1 MQINNKDLIKF
12 NRTALDYLVQ
22 GEKVVII
29 AVSIFISVGMFIQVV
44 LRYVFFTTIFGLE
57 EILLFTMGWLYFIGG
72 AYSVHT
78 ESYIK
83 ADILTLIIKN
93 TRTRKPFEIVS
104 LVLSLI
110 AALLFS
116 YYSLK
121 YAVWMG
127 RNHLVSP
134 TFFISMNYSFG
145 ALVVGGI
152 LMSIHFFLLLL
163 QKIKSKI

>member
-1 MQINNKDLIKF
+1 MQINNKDLIKVS
-12 NRTALDYLVQ
+12 RAALDHLVQ
-22 GEKVVII
+22 GEKVII
-29 AVSIFISVGMFIQVV
+29 FAVSIFISIGMFIQVI
-44 LRYVFFTTIFGLE
+44 LRYVFFTTVFGLE
-57 EILLFTMGWLYFIGG
+57 EILLFTVGWLYFIGG

-83 ADILTLIIKN
+83 ADILPLIAKN
-93 TRTRKPFEIVS
+93 TRIRKPFEIVS

-116 YYSLK
+116 YYTLK
-121 YAVWMG
+121 YAIWMG
-127 RNHLVSP
+127 RNHLLSP

-152 LMSIHFFLLLL
+152 LTSIHFFLLLL
-163 QKIKSKI
+163 QKMKSKI